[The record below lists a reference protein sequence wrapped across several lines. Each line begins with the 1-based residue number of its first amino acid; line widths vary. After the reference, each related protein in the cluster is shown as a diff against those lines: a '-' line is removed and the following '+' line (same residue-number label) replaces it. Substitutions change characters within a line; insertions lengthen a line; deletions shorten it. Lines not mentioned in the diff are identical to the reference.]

1 MKKIDKSKILSKN
14 YKDWEKDLKKEEHP
28 PYNSSYKKEY
38 YIDIKMSL
46 LYCQNGLCAYTE
58 EVLCDP
64 KFIKTENW
72 DENQYKLKLEKKDTN
87 EIKGDLEHFDES
99 LKPESAFLWDNLF
112 VVNTHN
118 NCRIKGKKPIK
129 NILKPDSKDYTP
141 EKYLE
146 FFIDTVNNSYI
157 FIPNSKLSDKEQE
170 DVKYMIETLGLNC
183 VDYERKR
190 QLLEW
195 IDRYENGLPVDAYK
209 YITAWSMI
217 LENLKDKD
225 E

>member
-1 MKKIDKSKILSKN
+1 MRKIDKSKILSKN
-14 YKDWEKDLKKEEHP
+14 YKDFEKGLKGKEHP
-28 PYNSSYKKEY
+28 TYDSSYKREY
-38 YIDIKMSL
+38 YTDIKMSL

-72 DENQYKLKLEKKDTN
+72 DEKQYKIELEKKDKN

-99 LKPESAFLWDNLF
+99 LKPKYAFLWDNLF

-129 NILKPDSKDYTP
+129 NILKPDSTDYTP

-146 FFIDTVNNSYI
+146 FFVDTTTDSYI
-157 FIPNSKLSDKEQE
+157 FIPNSKLSDKEQK
-170 DVKYMIETLGLNC
+170 DVQYMIETLGLNC

-195 IDRYENGLPVDAYK
+195 LDRYENGLPVDAYK
-209 YITAWSMI
+209 YITAWEMT
-217 LENLKDKD
+217 LANLRDK
-225 E
+225 

>member
-1 MKKIDKSKILSKN
+1 MRKIDKSKILSKN
-14 YKDWEKDLKKEEHP
+14 YKDFEKGLKGKKHP
-28 PYNSSYKKEY
+28 TYDSSYKKEY

-72 DENQYKLKLEKKDTN
+72 DENQYKIKLEKKDKN

-99 LKPESAFLWDNLF
+99 LKP
-112 VVNTHN
+112 
-118 NCRIKGKKPIK
+118 
-129 NILKPDSKDYTP
+129 DSKGYTP

-146 FFIDTVNNSYI
+146 FFVDTTNDSYI
-157 FIPNSKLSDKEQE
+157 FIPNSKLSDKEQK

-183 VDYERKR
+183 VSYERKR

-195 IDRYENGLPVDAYK
+195 LDRYENGLPVDAYK
-209 YITAWSMI
+209 YITAWEMT
-217 LENLKDKD
+217 LANLRDK
-225 E
+225 

>member
-1 MKKIDKSKILSKN
+1 MRKIDKSKILSKN
-14 YKDWEKDLKKEEHP
+14 YKDFEKGLKGKKHP
-28 PYNSSYKKEY
+28 TYDSSYKRKY
-38 YIDIKMSL
+38 YTDIKMSL

-72 DENQYKLKLEKKDTN
+72 DENQYKIKLEKKDKN

-99 LKPESAFLWDNLF
+99 LKP
-112 VVNTHN
+112 
-118 NCRIKGKKPIK
+118 
-129 NILKPDSKDYTP
+129 DSKGYTP

-146 FFIDTVNNSYI
+146 FFVDTTNDSYI
-157 FIPNSKLSDKEQE
+157 FIPNSKLSDKEQK

-183 VDYERKR
+183 VSYERKR

-195 IDRYENGLPVDAYK
+195 LDRYENGLPVDAYK
-209 YITAWSMI
+209 YITAWEMT
-217 LENLKDKD
+217 LANLRDK
-225 E
+225 